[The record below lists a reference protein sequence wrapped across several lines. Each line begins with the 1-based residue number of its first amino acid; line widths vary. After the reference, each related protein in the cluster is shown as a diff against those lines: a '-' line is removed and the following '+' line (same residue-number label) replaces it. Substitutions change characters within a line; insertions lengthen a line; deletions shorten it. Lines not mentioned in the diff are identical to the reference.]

1 MKKVLVIGSG
11 FAGLSAAVHLTK
23 KKYQV
28 TLLEASPKA
37 GGRAF
42 SYFNEDFKENLD
54 NGQHIL
60 MGCYSETLNFLRI
73 IGAEKR
79 IYYQKKLLVPLIT
92 NNKKLFYLKAKN
104 YPYPFDLLSAI
115 NKFFLLSPSEKIK
128 IVQFIA
134 RLIFCN
140 ANKLKNIS
148 VENWLNHN
156 HQTEKIQSVLWNIIS
171 IGALNTNMS
180 NASAFYFANIL
191 KKLFL
196 KGSFNSTI
204 LLPSTSLSEMYCQP
218 AINFLHNNNTEIY
231 FNERVNEFK
240 FSENNK
246 IVKVITGNRVFS
258 DFDFVIC
265 AIPYFTFQKI
275 KGFEQIVNKKFLH
288 LRSSSI
294 LTFHILLKENPLKEK
309 FYGLINSPLHWVFN
323 HHKYITTVISD
334 ANKYA
339 DNEREFLF
347 NLVWNEIEKYLPLT
361 KDMIIDFKMIKEKR
375 ATFIPDSDSINNRP
389 STKTNISNIFLAGDW
404 INTGLPAT
412 IESAVLSGKM
422 ASEEIIAQ

>member
-11 FAGLSAAVHLTK
+11 FAGLSAAVNLTK

-28 TLLEASPKA
+28 TILEASPKA
-37 GGRAF
+37 GGRAY
-42 SYFNEDFKENLD
+42 SYFDDNFKENLD

-60 MGCYSETLNFLRI
+60 MGCYSETLNFLKI
-73 IGAEKR
+73 IGAEKK
-79 IYYQKKLLVPLIT
+79 INYQKKLYVPLIT
-92 NNKKLFYLKAKN
+92 NDKKLFPLKAKN

-115 NKFFLLSPSEKIK
+115 NNLDLLTLPEKIK

-134 RLIFCN
+134 NLIFCN
-140 ANKLKNIS
+140 VNKLKNIS
-148 VENWLNHN
+148 VEDWLKQN
-156 HQTEKIQSVLWNIIS
+156 HQTEKIQSLIWSIIS
-171 IGALNTNMS
+171 IGALNTNMR
-180 NASAFYFANIL
+180 NASAYYFANIL
-191 KKLFL
+191 KKMFL
-196 KGSFNSTI
+196 NGSFNSTI
-204 LLPSTSLSEMYCQP
+204 LLPITSLSELYCQP
-218 AINFLHNNNTEIY
+218 AIDFLHNHNAEIY
-231 FNERVNEFK
+231 FNKRATEFN
-240 FSENNK
+240 FSENK
-246 IVKVITGNRVFS
+246 RIVKVITSNQAFT

-265 AIPYFTFQKI
+265 AIPYFALKKI
-275 KGFEQIVNKKFLH
+275 KGFEQLIDNKLLQLK
-288 LRSSSI
+288 SSSI

-347 NLVWNEIEKYLPLT
+347 NLLWNEIEKYLPLT

-375 ATFIPDSDSINNRP
+375 ATFIPDSDSIQSRP
-389 STKTNISNIFLAGDW
+389 STKTNISNLFLAGDW